1 MAGLKQVVLSM
12 VAVFIAAGIFASMV
26 LYSIR
31 VIRAA
36 ETQLLT
42 GQYGVITEANT
53 D

>member
-1 MAGLKQVVLSM
+1 MVVVL
-12 VAVFIAAGIFASMV
+12 IAAGIFASMV

-36 ETQLLT
+36 QTQLLT
-42 GQYGVITEANT
+42 GEYRVITEANT